1 MHCIIDFG
9 IKHGKMEKKK
19 KKLNTSLMS
28 LRLNWKISE
37 ATLSGM
43 DLYRLQ

>member
-9 IKHGKMEKKK
+9 IKHGKKEKK
-19 KKLNTSLMS
+19 KKLNTSLIS

-43 DLYRLQ
+43 DLYRIQ

>member
-19 KKLNTSLMS
+19 KLNTSLIS

-43 DLYRLQ
+43 DLYRIQ

>member
-1 MHCIIDFG
+1 MHWIIDFG
-9 IKHGKMEKKK
+9 IKHGKIGRKK
-19 KKLNTSLMS
+19 NTSLIS

-43 DLYRLQ
+43 DLYRIQ

>member
-19 KKLNTSLMS
+19 LNTSLIS

-37 ATLSGM
+37 ATLSSM
-43 DLYRLQ
+43 DLYRIQ